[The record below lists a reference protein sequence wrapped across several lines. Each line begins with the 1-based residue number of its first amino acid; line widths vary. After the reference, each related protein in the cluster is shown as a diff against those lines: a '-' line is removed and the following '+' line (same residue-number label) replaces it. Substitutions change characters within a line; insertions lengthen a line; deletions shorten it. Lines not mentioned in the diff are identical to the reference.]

1 MITYP
6 RIIAHRCGGALA
18 PENSLAGL
26 AIAARLGCRAVEFDV
41 MLTAD
46 GVPLLIHD
54 ETLRRTTTGRGR
66 VAEMT
71 LAEIRRFDAGGPH
84 HAAFAVAPAPTF
96 GEALAACQRLGLWPN
111 IEIKPAAGREEAT
124 GEVVGRWLA
133 EHWNGAGVVSS
144 FSEKS
149 ALAARRVLPQFP
161 QALLVERLPADWRA
175 RFDRRGACAV
185 HLAADHLTPQQAAAL
200 NDAGVTWAAYTV
212 NDRARGERLFA
223 LGAAALFTDR
233 PDLWLPEEMWAPAPE
248 KIRAREACSP
258 D

>member
-1 MITYP
+1 MHYP

-46 GVPLLIHD
+46 GVPILIHD
-54 ETLRRTTTGRGR
+54 ETLERTTAGAGR
-66 VAEMT
+66 VADLT

-84 HAAFAVAPAPTF
+84 HAAFAVSPAPTF
-96 GEALAACQRLGLWPN
+96 AEALALCEKLGLWVN
-111 IEIKPAAGREEAT
+111 IELKPAAGHEVAT
-124 GEVVGRWLA
+124 GETVGRHLQQ
-133 EHWNGAGVVSS
+133 HWNGVGVVSS

-149 ALAARRVLPQFP
+149 VMALRRVLPEFP
-161 QALLVERLPADWRA
+161 QALLVEGLPDDWQA
-175 RFDRRGACAV
+175 QLERRGAIAL
-185 HLAADHLTPQQAAAL
+185 HLDGVTLTQQQARAL

-212 NDRARGERLFA
+212 NERASGDRLYA

-233 PDLWLPEEMWAPAPE
+233 PDLWQPAEM
-248 KIRAREACSP
+248 
-258 D
+258 